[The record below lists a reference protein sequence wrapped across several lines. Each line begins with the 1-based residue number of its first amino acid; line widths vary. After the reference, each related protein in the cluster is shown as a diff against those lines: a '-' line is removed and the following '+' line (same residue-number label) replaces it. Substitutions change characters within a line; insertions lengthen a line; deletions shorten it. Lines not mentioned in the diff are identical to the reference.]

1 MAAEGFAMKHNVFF
15 WIAKRVRKRIPA
27 ILLMTAANI
36 GHALLSVMFALGTRG
51 VIDSAVSGETGA
63 FFAACRYQ
71 GLIIAGI
78 LICLVCKRHFKQKLA
93 ADMEMDWK
101 QRLLHGLLHGEY
113 AVISEYHSA
122 ELLNRMNNDVA
133 KVNEGIL
140 TIVPEA
146 MSMVTRLVAAVL
158 VLGVLDIRFT
168 LVIGAVGF
176 VAVVAT
182 GIMRRKLKDLNKRVS
197 EYDGKVSGYLQEIME
212 KLLMVQAMDV
222 SEEVENRAD
231 VLLNDRY
238 VIQRKRKNISLVSN
252 MSISILYYGA
262 GFLALMWGAYQMLHG
277 QMSFGSLTAVIQL
290 VNQLQTP
297 FVNLSGVMPKY
308 IAMIASAERLMELE
322 TIQGEP
328 EPVQEDPRKQYEK
341 MVSINAENLSFS
353 YDRDRILENADFC
366 LPKGAFAVITGPSGI
381 GKSTLLKI
389 LLGIFRPGGGKLYL
403 TCAEGELLLDRSTRR
418 LFAYVPQGNL
428 LLSGTLREN
437 LTIVN
442 PEATDAEIDRAVY
455 ISAMD
460 EFLPQLPQGLDTVL
474 GESGAGLSEGQAQRL
489 AIARAVLGGAPI
501 LLLDE
506 CTSALD
512 EGTEQKVLQRLKELS
527 DRTCIAVTHRPAA
540 IALCDW
546 RLEVEDGRIHV
557 VRVEDR

>member
-1 MAAEGFAMKHNVFF
+1 MKQNTFF

-546 RLEVEDGRIHV
+546 RLEVEDSRIHV